1 MADTSVIL
9 TGVDTVVLAGEG
21 REACVEDFGRPIEA
35 AAEVDGVLDTV
46 TGCGLV
52 AALVAAR
59 V

>member
-1 MADTSVIL
+1 MIL

-21 REACVEDFGRPIEA
+21 REVCVEDFGRPIEA
-35 AAEVDGVLDTV
+35 AAEVDGVLETV